1 MPFLNFN
8 KIFLIQVLAL
18 RVFWIEMPN
27 TLMLLQNPLSLINH
41 CMELLR

>member
-8 KIFLIQVLAL
+8 KIFLIQALAL

-27 TLMLLQNPLSLINH
+27 TLMLLQTPYLLSITAWSY
-41 CMELLR
+41 

>member
-8 KIFLIQVLAL
+8 KIFLIQALAL

-27 TLMLLQNPLSLINH
+27 TDALTDPLSLINH